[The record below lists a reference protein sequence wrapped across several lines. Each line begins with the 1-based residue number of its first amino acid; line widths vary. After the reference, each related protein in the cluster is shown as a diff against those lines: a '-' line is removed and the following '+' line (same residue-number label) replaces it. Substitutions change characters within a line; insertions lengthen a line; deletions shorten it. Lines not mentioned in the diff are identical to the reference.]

1 MSTDREPES
10 ESNPATGS
18 TLEALARDAS
28 LYAREEPA
36 KALGTAFGVGF
47 LFALL
52 PIGRVLSALLGL
64 LMQLFRPALL
74 LLGFVKLLETAGIDC
89 CRPGSA
95 EARPKPPANS

>member
-1 MSTDREPES
+1 M
-10 ESNPATGS
+10 TGS
-18 TLEALARDAS
+18 ALEAFARDAS

-52 PIGRVLSALLGL
+52 PIGRVLSALLGI
-64 LMQLFRPALL
+64 LMQLLRPALL

-89 CRPGSA
+89 CRPGS
-95 EARPKPPANS
+95 PKAQSEPPANP